1 MPHKKYTMK
10 KIILSISLLFIL
22 VIQAKGQQNAF
33 NIQKFVLD
41 NGLTVILNPDPNA
54 VGVYGAVAIKAG
66 SKNDPAD
73 ATGMAHYLEH
83 LLFKGTTELGTTDYA
98 KEKPFLDSIVYY
110 YDLLG
115 KTSDEAQRKKIQ
127 KLINHQSVQ
136 SAKYANP
143 TEFDKLIKS
152 IGGTELNAFTANDM
166 TVYHNAFP
174 ATQIDKWL
182 ELYAHRFQNPVF
194 RSFQSELEVVYEEK
208 NRGMDNPF
216 RSLIED
222 LHTKVFATHPYGTQ
236 STIGTVE
243 HLKNPS
249 LTKMYKYFND
259 YYVANNMA
267 LVISGNFDVASTT
280 ASIKEKFSKL
290 RSGVV
295 PTFPNYPQS
304 KFEKPEMMEVKRTPI
319 KFGVL
324 AYKTFGSRHKD
335 QIPMEICL
343 RLLNNASE
351 TGSLNKIQLDGNLLF
366 SAVTNLTYNDDGAA
380 AIMFGPKILGQSF
393 EEAEK
398 LIYTE
403 IDKLKKG
410 EFSDTNIRIIQQEIE
425 RERKE
430 QLENEQSKCMT
441 LVSLFSE
448 GSSWEEYIAQ
458 INQINQITKADII
471 RVANTYLIDNHFT
484 LRSSMGFPDKTTLEK
499 PGFEPV
505 VADQKIASEYC
516 KNFLANMKESGTP
529 KMLDYE
535 KDAKLTQL
543 FGTSN
548 FYLTPN
554 PYNDIF
560 TLKLVRS
567 VGSDSITN
575 LDAAAYLFNNFYTKD
590 LTRDKLKQ
598 AFAMH
603 GISYRA
609 YTSENRF
616 TIEFSGLEGNL
627 TKALPLI
634 KTLVY
639 EPLLDENAIK
649 TMLDGEKSNRDAEAK
664 NPDGM
669 GRILLDYARY
679 GKQSEYLSRIPLK
692 ELKKITANDILG
704 IYHKTENYKT
714 TWHFVGNIPEA
725 NIKNQIETVF
735 PAEKGVKN
743 IPYLD
748 KLTLP
753 ILKNKVYLV
762 NDKKAVQ
769 GQVYFFLNGANYSG
783 LTNELVNA
791 QAFNSY
797 MSDGFSGLL
806 MQEIREYRSLA
817 YTTDGMLATPNVKNN
832 PNWFFSYVGCQM
844 DKTNDATAV
853 MDSILRFMPKKP
865 ERIDMVKAGL
875 INSMSSNYPNF
886 RSISSSIA
894 MGREFGYTHSPALD
908 RYPLYKSLTFDNILD
923 FYNTNLVNRPRIIT
937 VYGNLKLVDKK
948 KLAQFGEIEI
958 LKPNQIRID

>member
-1 MPHKKYTMK
+1 MRFKTYTMK
-10 KIILSISLLFIL
+10 KITLSFALVVVLSI
-22 VIQAKGQQNAF
+22 QAFGQKNAF
-33 NIQKFVLD
+33 SIQKFVLD
-41 NGLTVILNPDPNA
+41 NGFTVILNPDPNA
-54 VGVYGAVAIKAG
+54 VGVYGAVVIKAG

-115 KTSDEAQRKKIQ
+115 QTKDEVQRKNIQ
-127 KLINHQSVQ
+127 KLINRQSVQ
-136 SAKYANP
+136 AAKYANP

-182 ELYAHRFQNPVF
+182 DLYAHRFQNPVF

-208 NRGMDNPF
+208 NMGMDNPF
-216 RSLIED
+216 GSLMED
-222 LHTKVFATHPYGTQ
+222 LNAKVFASHPYGTQ

-267 LVISGNFDVASTT
+267 LVISGNFDAATT
-280 ASIKEKFSKL
+280 SELIKEKFSKL
-290 RSGVV
+290 RTGVV

-304 KFEKPEMMEVKRTPI
+304 KFEKPEIMEVKRTPI
-319 KFGVL
+319 KFGLL
-324 AYKTFGSRHKD
+324 AYKTFASRHKD
-335 QIPMEICL
+335 QIPMEICM

-351 TGSLNKIQLDGNLLF
+351 TGSLNKLQLNGNLLF
-366 SAVTNLTYNDDGAA
+366 SAAINLNYNDDGAA
-380 AIMFGPKILGQSF
+380 AIMFGPKIIGQSF

-398 LIYTE
+398 LIYAE
-403 IDKLKKG
+403 IEKLQKG
-410 EFSDTNIRIIQQEIE
+410 EFSDTNIRIIQQEIA
-425 RERKE
+425 RERKQE
-430 QLENEQSKCMT
+430 LENENSKCMT

-448 GSSWEEYIAQ
+448 GSTWEEYLAQ
-458 INQINQITKADII
+458 INQINQISKEDIM
-471 RVANTYLIDNHFT
+471 RVAKTYFIDNHFT

-505 VADQKIASEYC
+505 VTDQKIESAYC
-516 KNFLANMKESGTP
+516 KNFLTQVKEFGTP
-529 KMLDYE
+529 KILDYN
-535 KDAKLTQL
+535 KDATYSKL
-543 FGTSN
+543 FGNSD

-560 TLKLVRS
+560 TLKLVRA

-575 LDAAAYLFNNFYTKD
+575 LDAIPYLFNNFYTKE
-590 LTRDKLKQ
+590 LSRDALKQ
-598 AFAMH
+598 KFALL
-603 GISYRA
+603 GISYSA
-609 YTSENRF
+609 YVSDKRF
-616 TIEFSGLEGNL
+616 TIEFSGLENNL
-627 TKALPLI
+627 KEALPLI
-634 KTLVY
+634 KSLVY
-639 EPLLDENAIK
+639 EPQLDEKSLK
-649 TMLDGEKSNRDAEAK
+649 TMLDGEKANRDSEMK
-664 NPDGM
+664 QPDLM
-669 GRILLDYARY
+669 GRILLDYAVY
-679 GKQSEYLSRIPLK
+679 GKQSSYLSRVPLK
-692 ELKKITANDILG
+692 KLKTITPADLLA
-704 IYHKTENYKT
+704 IYHQTEGYKT
-714 TWHFVGNIPEA
+714 TWHFIGNIPE
-725 NIKNQIETVF
+725 NEIKNQLETVL
-735 PAEKGVKN
+735 PADKGTKS
-743 IPYLD
+743 IAHID
-748 KLTLP
+748 KPTLP
-753 ILKNKVYLV
+753 ITKNKVYLV

-769 GQVYFFLNGANYSG
+769 GQVFFFLNAANYSG
-783 LTNELVNA
+783 LNQDYVNA
-791 QAFNSY
+791 EAFNAY
-797 MSDGFSGLL
+797 MSDGFSGIL

-817 YTTDGMLATPNVKNN
+817 YSTGGMLLTPNVKNT
-832 PNWFFSYVGCQM
+832 PSWYYAFVGCQM

-853 MDSILRFMPKKP
+853 LDSILRFMPKKP
-865 ERIDMVKAGL
+865 ERINMIKSGL

-894 MGREFGYTHSPALD
+894 YGRDLGYTHSPALD
-908 RYPLYKSLTFDNILD
+908 RYPLYKSLNFDNIVD

-937 VYGNLKLVDKK
+937 IYGNLKLVDKK
-948 KLAQFGEIEI
+948 KLAQYGEIEI